1 MKAQTLLC
9 LCGLSLIPLLLSI
22 EARSLV
28 IEKRGDDGQLIS
40 GRTGGMLSRFEPLIS
55 NMVVPFLVATGVVS
69 LVRMVPSV
77 VSQIPNVFGFAK
89 RHGYT
94 ELPREVLEIMQMLD
108 GANIKYDVQQ
118 QPQHHAYHTTTNQ
131 RYPLYH
137 QQQIYKAAAAAS
149 SPTAPKPLSQ
159 QG

>member
-9 LCGLSLIPLLLSI
+9 LCGLSLVPLLLSI
-22 EARSLV
+22 EARSLAS
-28 IEKRGDDGQLIS
+28 IREKSDVAGQVT

-108 GANIKYDVQQ
+108 GANIKYDVQ
-118 QPQHHAYHTTTNQ
+118 PQHHAYHTTNQ

-137 QQQIYKAAAAAS
+137 QQQIYKAAAAAAS
-149 SPTAPKPLSQ
+149 SSTKPQSQ

>member
-1 MKAQTLLC
+1 MKTQTLLC
-9 LCGLSLIPLLLSI
+9 LCGLSLVPLLLSI
-22 EARSLV
+22 EARSLASMK
-28 IEKRGDDGQLIS
+28 EKSDNLVTA
-40 GRTGGMLSRFEPLIS
+40 RTGMLSRFEPLIS

-118 QPQHHAYHTTTNQ
+118 QQPQHHVYHTTNQ

-137 QQQIYKAAAAAS
+137 QQQIYKAAAAAASGS
-149 SPTAPKPLSQ
+149 SKPQNQ

>member
-1 MKAQTLLC
+1 MKTQTLLC
-9 LCGLSLIPLLLSI
+9 LCGLSLVPLLLSI
-22 EARSLV
+22 EARSLAS
-28 IEKRGDDGQLIS
+28 IKEKSDNQVT
-40 GRTGGMLSRFEPLIS
+40 GRTGMLSRFEPLIS

-118 QPQHHAYHTTTNQ
+118 HQPQQHVYHTTNQ

-137 QQQIYKAAAAAS
+137 QQQIYKAAAAAAS
-149 SPTAPKPLSQ
+149 SSSKPQSQ